1 MLSAVV
7 VAVSLAGCDKN
18 TSESLDESTE
28 TEKAY
33 LSTDIAVDE
42 PIDDT
47 EMLGAMDSGVLEESE
62 ISALAHMRKE
72 ELLARDVYRAL
83 FDLYNYPIFNNIS
96 RSEEWHA
103 NIVLFMLEK
112 YDLEDPAAG
121 HEEGVFEDPAF
132 QNLYDSLLTVG
143 QQSGTDALLVG
154 AAIEDLDIYDL
165 QSAIETEVDNP
176 DIVCAFENLMKG
188 SRNHLRA
195 FTRVLSFGSAT
206 YEAQY
211 ISSEA
216 YETIINSEF
225 EVGPADCGCP
235 MQEELAEADTLAL
248 AEARVD
254 EMVAT
259 DVMLQFYQ
267 NYNYQIFE
275 TMRNIEHWQ
284 ANLLTLKINYYDLQD
299 PLGSEHTPGVFE
311 DENAQVLYNTL
322 IEEGSADGMAA
333 VKVALKIQESSIFG
347 YNNLMMNI
355 ESDHLY
361 CSFLNLNRVSRNN
374 IRTLYGVLQESWNE
388 EYTPEYIS
396 QEYFD
401 EIINTEYEIGPTDC
415 DEEG

>member
-1 MLSAVV
+1 MLSAIV

-18 TSESLDESTE
+18 TSESIDDSTE

-33 LSTDIAVDE
+33 LSTDISVDE

-62 ISALAHMRKE
+62 ISALEHMRIE
-72 ELLARDVYRAL
+72 ELLARDVYRA
-83 FDLYNYPIFNNIS
+83 FYDLYNYPIFNNIS

-121 HEEGVFEDPAF
+121 HVEGVFEDPAF
-132 QNLYDSLLTVG
+132 QNLYDSLLALG

-165 QSAIETEVDNP
+165 QSAIEAEVDNP
-176 DIVCAFENLMKG
+176 DIICAFENLMKG

-195 FTRVLSFGSAT
+195 FTRVLAFGDAT

-211 ISSEA
+211 ISPEE

-235 MQEELAEADTLAL
+235 MQEELGEADTLAL
-248 AEARVD
+248 AEARVA

-259 DVMLQFYQ
+259 DVMLHFYQ
-267 NYNYQIFE
+267 TYNYQVFE

-284 ANLLTLKINYYDLQD
+284 ANLLKLKINYYDLQD

-311 DENAQVLYNTL
+311 DENAQVLYDTL

-333 VKVALKIQESSIFG
+333 VKVALKIQESSLFG
-347 YNNLMMNI
+347 YNNLIMNI

>member
-1 MLSAVV
+1 
-7 VAVSLAGCDKN
+7 
-18 TSESLDESTE
+18 
-28 TEKAY
+28 
-33 LSTDIAVDE
+33 
-42 PIDDT
+42 
-47 EMLGAMDSGVLEESE
+47 
-62 ISALAHMRKE
+62 
-72 ELLARDVYRAL
+72 
-83 FDLYNYPIFNNIS
+83 
-96 RSEEWHA
+96 
-103 NIVLFMLEK
+103 
-112 YDLEDPAAG
+112 
-121 HEEGVFEDPAF
+121 
-132 QNLYDSLLTVG
+132 
-143 QQSGTDALLVG
+143 VG

-195 FTRVLSFGSAT
+195 FTRVLAFGDAT

-211 ISSEA
+211 ISSEE
-216 YETIINSEF
+216 YESIINSEF

-235 MQEELAEADTLAL
+235 MQEELGEADTLAL
-248 AEARVD
+248 AEARIA

-259 DVMLQFYQ
+259 DVMLHFYQ
-267 NYNYQIFE
+267 TYNYQVFE

-284 ANLLTLKINYYDLQD
+284 ANLLKLKINYYDLQD

-311 DENAQVLYNTL
+311 DENAQILYNTL

-333 VKVALKIQESSIFG
+333 VKVALKIQESGIFG
-347 YNNLMMNI
+347 YNNLMLSI

>member
-7 VAVSLAGCDKN
+7 VAVSLSGCDKN

-62 ISALAHMRKE
+62 ISALEHMRKE

-132 QNLYDSLLTVG
+132 QNLYDSLLTLG

-154 AAIEDLDIYDL
+154 AAIEDMDIDDL

-195 FTRVLSFGSAT
+195 FTRVLAFGDTT

-211 ISSEA
+211 ISPEE

-235 MQEELAEADTLAL
+235 MQQELAETDTLAM
-248 AEARVD
+248 AEARVA

-259 DVMLQFYQ
+259 DVMLHFYQ
-267 NYNYQIFE
+267 TYNYQVFE

-284 ANLLTLKINYYDLQD
+284 ANLLKLKINYYDLQD
-299 PLGSEHTPGVFE
+299 PIGSEHTAGVFE
-311 DENAQVLYNTL
+311 DESAHLLYNTL
-322 IEEGSADGMAA
+322 IEEGSADGLAA
-333 VKVALKIQESSIFG
+333 VKVAMKIQESSIFG
-347 YNNLMMNI
+347 YDNLLPNI
-355 ESDHLY
+355 ENDNLR
-361 CSFLNLNRVSRNN
+361 CSFLNLNRVSRNS
-374 IRTLYGVLQESWNE
+374 IRTLYGVVQESWNE

-401 EIINTEYEIGPTDC
+401 EIINTEYEIGPIDC